1 MFSCTPWGY
10 TRFLCMKQLRAL
22 QGLPLRTTQRVLIFL
37 LEGREKLIICSS
49 LSEPSTAPSK
59 IASQSLNETT
69 YRISWDPLTREKS
82 NGEVL
87 TYEVKDIRVYH
98 AGSPSLSAPRYEN
111 TTNTMVTLQELVAC
125 STYHVLVRAYT
136 SAGAGPFSPSLEIV
150 TNGRSSNNCVY
161 CACEKSY

>member
-1 MFSCTPWGY
+1 MTSGE
-10 TRFLCMKQLRAL
+10 RK
-22 QGLPLRTTQRVLIFL
+22 
-37 LEGREKLIICSS
+37 IICSP

-59 IASQSLNETT
+59 IASLSLNETT

-87 TYEVKDIRVYH
+87 AYEVKDVRVYH
-98 AGSPSLSAPRYEN
+98 AGSPSSSAPRYEN
-111 TTNTMVTLQELVAC
+111 TTNIMVTLQELIAC

-136 SAGAGPFSPSLEIV
+136 LAGAGPFSPSLEIV

>member
-1 MFSCTPWGY
+1 MFSCTPRGY

-22 QGLPLRTTQRVLIFL
+22 QGLPLSTTQRVLIFHL
-37 LEGREKLIICSS
+37 QGREKLIICFS
-49 LSEPSTAPSK
+49 LSEPSTAPSN
-59 IASQSLNETT
+59 IASQLLNETT

-87 TYEVKDIRVYH
+87 AYEVKDIRVYH
-98 AGSPSLSAPRYEN
+98 AWSPSLSASRYEN
-111 TTNTMVTLQELVAC
+111 TTNTMVTLQELISC
-125 STYHVLVRAYT
+125 STVLVRAYT

-150 TNGRSSNNCVY
+150 INGRSSNNCVY